1 MIILEVWLMSKIPFE
16 YVEVKQDKKDP
27 KKGTITKHGG
37 KEK

>member
-1 MIILEVWLMSKIPFE
+1 MKFE

-27 KKGTITKHGG
+27 KKGITIKHGG